1 MERKK
6 RNGIRVK
13 TNAVL
18 LCKSNAMLH
27 FAVLYWRFAVKQKVS
42 RETKKP
48 DAVTRPVSFYSRQR
62 NWIHCKK
69 RKNSRFIPG
78 YFLYSFILPYV
89 NNHYIVLLILS
100 MLFQKQSFWRVNHLY
115 QNLRWKRH

>member
-1 MERKK
+1 
-6 RNGIRVK
+6 VK

-48 DAVTRPVSFYSRQR
+48 DAVTRPVRRLKLKARLTLDF
-62 NWIHCKK
+62 H
-69 RKNSRFIPG
+69 
-78 YFLYSFILPYV
+78 
-89 NNHYIVLLILS
+89 LILS
-100 MLFQKQSFWRVNHLY
+100 AAF
-115 QNLRWKRH
+115 